1 MNGLDLTQQNENF
14 LIDWV
19 KTETGRRQDL
29 AFEELVRRHQLIIY
43 KFAHKY
49 HFKDY
54 DFGDKVNVFT
64 NCLFKAIVDYD
75 ATREAKLITY
85 YYQVVRHET
94 FLINQQQNSKK
105 RGGLG
110 QLKRKELELLEDSF
124 MALHLSTEQ
133 LIKDDLKQFTQRSN
147 PKENPYQQF
156 IDGLVMEQVR
166 QLINQEEDEIN
177 RYLLEGYLFQQQP
190 IKEMANAL
198 GFKHSATSQRIHRGL
213 GRLRNKLSQQGWS

>member
-54 DFGDKVNVFT
+54 EFGDKVNVFT
-64 NCLFKAIVDYD
+64 SCLFKAILKYD
-75 ATREAKLITY
+75 AQRKAKLITY
-85 YYQVVRHET
+85 YHQIVKHEV
-94 FLINQQQNSKK
+94 FLINQHQSSKK

-110 QLKRKELELLEDSF
+110 YGKRKELEMIEESF
-124 MALHLSTEQ
+124 LNLSISTEQ
-133 LIKDDLKQFTQRSN
+133 LIKEDLKQFTERSN
-147 PKENPYQQF
+147 PKENPHQQV
-156 IDGLVMEQVR
+156 IDELVTEQVR
-166 QLINQEEDEIN
+166 HLIKQEEDEVN
-177 RYLLEGYLFQQQP
+177 RYLLEGYLFHEKS
-190 IKEMANAL
+190 IKEMANML
-198 GFKHSATSQRIHRGL
+198 GFKHSATSQRLRRGL
-213 GRLRNKLSQQGWS
+213 GRLQVKLSQQGWS